1 MSDDNKCG
9 GCSDTACRT
18 NAPRSSEAEREAV
31 ERQALQSKMGQ
42 IKHKLVVLSG
52 KGGVGK
58 STVATNL
65 ATAFAM
71 AGKKV
76 GLLDVDI
83 HGPSVPKLLN
93 VQDARPAATGDSL
106 LPVNVPCDSGTLQV
120 MSIGFLLPGQDDA
133 VIWRGPMKFGV
144 IKQFLKDVAW
154 GELDYLVVD
163 SPPGTGDEPLSVVQL
178 IENAEGAV
186 VVTTPQQVA
195 VQDVRKCVT
204 FCRQLH
210 LPVLGIVENMSGF
223 TCPKCGERA
232 HIFGSDGGKGMAES
246 MDVPYLGSV
255 PLEIDV
261 VRSGESGQPIVKSH
275 PDSETAS
282 AFQHI
287 VRQLMQNDQNEPHP
301 VATSSA
307 IEATVIAVPVANGK
321 LGQHFGHCDEFALFH
336 VGPDG
341 KTITDRQKL
350 TPPPHEPG
358 VLPQWLH
365 EQGATVIIA
374 GGMGVKARNLFSE
387 NDIKVVVGAPS
398 EDAESVVNAY
408 LNDKL
413 ETGSNICDH

>member
-1 MSDDNKCG
+1 MTDENQCG
-9 GCSDTACRT
+9 GCGDATCQS
-18 NAPRSSEAEREAV
+18 NVQQSGAV
-31 ERQALQSKMGQ
+31 DQQALERQALQSKMSQ
-42 IKHKLVVLSG
+42 IKHKLMVLSG

-65 ATAFAM
+65 ATGLAM

-93 VQDARPAATGDSL
+93 VQDARPTATGDSL
-106 LPVNVPCDSGTLQV
+106 VPVDVPCDTGSLKV
-120 MSIGFLLPGQDDA
+120 MSIGFLLPEQDDA

-154 GELDYLVVD
+154 GELDYLIID
-163 SPPGTGDEPLSVVQL
+163 SPPGTGDEPLSVAQL

-204 FCRQLH
+204 FCRQLK
-210 LPVLGIVENMSGF
+210 LKVLGVVENMSGF
-223 TCPKCGERA
+223 TCPKCGERV
-232 HIFGSDGGKGMAES
+232 HIFSSEGGKNMAEG
-246 MDVPYLGSV
+246 MGVPYLGSV
-255 PLEIDV
+255 PIETDV
-261 VRSGESGQPIVKSH
+261 ARSGEEGQPIVKSH
-275 PDSETAS
+275 PDSDAGA

-287 VRQLMQNDQNEPHP
+287 VGQLIEKDQPEPVELAP
-301 VATSSA
+301 SPSG
-307 IEATVIAVPVANGK
+307 EKTVIAVPVAHGR
-321 LGQHFGHCDEFALFH
+321 LGQHFGHCEEFALFH
-336 VGPDG
+336 VGRDG
-341 KTITDRQKL
+341 KTITDRQVL

-358 VLPQWLH
+358 VLPKWLH

-387 NDIKVVVGAPS
+387 NDIKVVVGAPP
-398 EDAESVVNAY
+398 EDAETVVNAY
-408 LNDKL
+408 LNDRL
-413 ETGSNICDH
+413 ETGTNICDH